1 MLRTYQ
7 VTCIS
12 SGVGPKSSSISPGR
26 TGCAELRGAIRL
38 MIDLRGVSTHMDGQR
53 AKVFKAGLEV
63 TFTGLLTVI
72 AAPLA
77 AVLVVGGQLMVVFA
91 VVLRAACARM
101 LTELLPFVKREADAG
116 AASDPPRLPPSPV
129 KSWSERSVRP
139 PGCSPPDVT
148 RATSAPVTNRQKWG

>member
-1 MLRTYQ
+1 
-7 VTCIS
+7 
-12 SGVGPKSSSISPGR
+12 
-26 TGCAELRGAIRL
+26 
-38 MIDLRGVSTHMDGQR
+38 MIDLRGVHTHLDGQR

-77 AVLVVGGQLMVVFA
+77 ALLVVGGQLMVVCA

-101 LTELLPFVKREADAG
+101 LTELLPFVKREAVDAG

-139 PGCSPPDVT
+139 PGGSPPGVT
-148 RATSAPVTNRQKWG
+148 RATSAPITNRQKWG